1 MMKNKNGKQSFA
13 WGSLLIVFG
22 ILGLIDL
29 YTDLTAWAWA
39 TVLFFAGLGMLGIYL
54 KDRSDWGWLIP
65 TYVMWAVAALVTLI
79 ETGIL
84 VDSFIATFVLTTIA
98 IPFLVGYWRNHEQW
112 GLLIPAYVLLAVGVM
127 VGLLERGFLTDLM
140 VPAYVM
146 FAIAIPFFVVY
157 GRNPRQWWPL
167 IPGGI
172 MAIIGASFLIA
183 EAMVG
188 YVIPV
193 VMILAGILILLRQIR
208 HQESIVNKP
217 KSS

>member
-1 MMKNKNGKQSFA
+1 MMKNKNGKQSLV

-22 ILGLIDL
+22 ILGLIEL
-29 YTDLTAWAWA
+29 YTDLAAWAWVA
-39 TVLFFAGLGMLGIYL
+39 VLFFAGLGMLGIYL

-65 TYVMWAVAALVTLI
+65 TYVMWAIAALITLI

-98 IPFLVGYWRNHEQW
+98 IPFLVGYWRNREQW

-188 YVIPV
+188 YVIPI

-208 HQESIVNKP
+208 HQEYSNSQFEK
-217 KSS
+217 

>member
-1 MMKNKNGKQSFA
+1 MMKNKNGKQSLV

-22 ILGLIDL
+22 ILGLIEL
-29 YTDLTAWAWA
+29 YTDLAAWAWVA
-39 TVLFFAGLGMLGIYL
+39 VLFFAGLGMLGIYL

-65 TYVMWAVAALVTLI
+65 TYVMWAIAALITLI

-98 IPFLVGYWRNHEQW
+98 IPFLVGYWRNREQW

-188 YVIPV
+188 YVIPI

-208 HQESIVNKP
+208 HQESVANKP